1 MQNRVPSPEA
11 SSGVPSFPPAR
22 SRMNKLLGGTCRQGC
37 YNLPRTRTD
46 KEGRKEKNL
55 SYMKQAYNSTLH
67 MYLYLSSGRLVVV
80 WWLLGACSSH
90 PSSSSSSSGAVDLAS
105 QTLVPSPLL
114 CSLEFWE
121 QLFFVIGH
129 ELFAA
134 TSGRQRHRDDEA
146 DDWRRGELD
155 DPIWKAP

>member
-1 MQNRVPSPEA
+1 M
-11 SSGVPSFPPAR
+11 
-22 SRMNKLLGGTCRQGC
+22 
-37 YNLPRTRTD
+37 
-46 KEGRKEKNL
+46 
-55 SYMKQAYNSTLH
+55 
-67 MYLYLSSGRLVVV
+67 
-80 WWLLGACSSH
+80 
-90 PSSSSSSSGAVDLAS
+90 DLAS

-155 DPIWKAP
+155 DPIWKAPWAVASCAMDKECKCIRYRYRYRQTRRWSLEEEDEEGALAYAGPIREAAPTVVGTDAVVAHCSISSNSSSSTS